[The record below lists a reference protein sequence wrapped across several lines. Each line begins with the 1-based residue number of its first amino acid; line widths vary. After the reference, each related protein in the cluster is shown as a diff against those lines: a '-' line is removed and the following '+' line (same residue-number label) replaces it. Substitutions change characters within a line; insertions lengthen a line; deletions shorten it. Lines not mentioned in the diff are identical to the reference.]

1 MHSQLSLCVL
11 PFLMIVDVNLRLDIA
26 YIVTRCFAFG
36 RIHGQYHERKKDSAN
51 GEKYEK
57 VSGGML
63 RSNGTYF
70 RFHVIEILFNRGEPR
85 KLTKDKVLR
94 HTKLQA

>member
-1 MHSQLSLCVL
+1 
-11 PFLMIVDVNLRLDIA
+11 MIVDVNLRLDIA
-26 YIVTRCFAFG
+26 YIIARCFVFG
-36 RIHGQYHERKKDSAN
+36 RIRRQYHECKKEPAN

-70 RFHVIEILFNRGEPR
+70 RFRVIEILFRGEPR
-85 KLTKDKVLR
+85 KLAKDKVLR
-94 HTKLQA
+94 HTKL